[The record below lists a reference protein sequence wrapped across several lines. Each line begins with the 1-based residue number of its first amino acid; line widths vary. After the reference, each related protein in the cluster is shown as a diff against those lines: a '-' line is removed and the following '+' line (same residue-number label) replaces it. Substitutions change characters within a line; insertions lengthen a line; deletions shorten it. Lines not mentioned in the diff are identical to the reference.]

1 MSDDQPAPGE
11 AKGSGGMFRALQYRN
26 YRLFFCGQGL
36 SLIGTW
42 IQQVAMGWLVYRLTN
57 SAWLLGVIGFSGQIP
72 AFFLTP
78 IAGVLADRLPRR
90 HVLIVTQTLAMVQAF
105 ALGVLVLSGA
115 IRVWHIVAMSAF
127 MGAVNAFDMPTRQS
141 FVIEMVENKENL
153 GNAIALNSSLFNSAR
168 LIGPTIAG
176 IVIRLAGEGVCFVL
190 NGVSYLAVIAALIWM
205 RTSRPATRP
214 TQAPVLR
221 GLKEGLSYAAHSPV
235 ISTALV
241 FVAAMS
247 FIAMPYAVLMPVMA
261 KSVLG
266 GGPATLGLLLASGGL
281 GAVAGALFLAA
292 RGGAEGLRL
301 TAAWATC
308 LFGGGLIGLSL
319 SRIMP
324 LSMAMM
330 VLMGFGMTVQMASN
344 NTAVQTAVE
353 DSKRGRIMSLFVM
366 GQFGLAPFGNLLAGA
381 LAQRVGAPP
390 TLLLAG
396 ACSIACAGL
405 LALRMSVLR
414 GRRAV
419 ASE

>member
-1 MSDDQPAPGE
+1 
-11 AKGSGGMFRALQYRN
+11 
-26 YRLFFCGQGL
+26 
-36 SLIGTW
+36 
-42 IQQVAMGWLVYRLTN
+42 
-57 SAWLLGVIGFSGQIP
+57 
-72 AFFLTP
+72 
-78 IAGVLADRLPRR
+78 
-90 HVLIVTQTLAMVQAF
+90 
-105 ALGVLVLSGA
+105 
-115 IRVWHIVAMSAF
+115 
-127 MGAVNAFDMPTRQS
+127 
-141 FVIEMVENKENL
+141 
-153 GNAIALNSSLFNSAR
+153 
-168 LIGPTIAG
+168 
-176 IVIRLAGEGVCFVL
+176 
-190 NGVSYLAVIAALIWM
+190 
-205 RTSRPATRP
+205 
-214 TQAPVLR
+214 VLR